1 MWILLLYV
9 ILYLVYQRKSQI
21 LAFFGQ
27 NSLLIPA
34 NEFDTLNL
42 ILLRLRFHILWKNS
56 RSLGVS
62 VLLSE
67 TVRFI

>member
-42 ILLRLRFHILWKNS
+42 ILLRLRFRILQENG
-56 RSLGVS
+56 RSLDSS
-62 VLLSE
+62 VVLSG
-67 TVRFI
+67 TVQFI